1 MFFGCSKDPSQR
13 DGSFEYPQHMF
24 YLRNKKNNILLRT
37 LIWGPDNNNNN
48 SDNNDI
54 VPCYRCSALAL
65 KSLNVDYKEK
75 HVPHVECKSCSFMC
89 VQTVGISFRTNTLR

>member
-37 LIWGPDNNNNN
+37 LIWGPDNDNNN
-48 SDNNDI
+48 DNNDI

-75 HVPHVECKSCSFMC
+75 HVPHVECKSCSFIS